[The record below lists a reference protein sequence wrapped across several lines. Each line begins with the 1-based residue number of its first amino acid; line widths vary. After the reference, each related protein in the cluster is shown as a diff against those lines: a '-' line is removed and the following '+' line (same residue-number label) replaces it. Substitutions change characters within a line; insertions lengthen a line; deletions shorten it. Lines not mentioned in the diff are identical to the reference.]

1 LRPVFYVSVIISRL
15 INAFAG
21 VYISGYF
28 KFFLT
33 KNEPFLTKIVI
44 KCIGGDAVYLPD
56 EIFERFIKGDIEA
69 MSTLVDA
76 YKNELFNFCFRL
88 TFNRQDAEDLFQQ
101 TWIKAVRKAAQYEN
115 KNFRPWLFKI
125 CVNQFRDNCKEIS
138 RRRKHIVE
146 DFETTS
152 VKDYVLMS
160 AGSDETVEDQVEKRQ
175 IQALLVS
182 RIAKLPEHQKVPM
195 VLFYYQQMKLS
206 EIAGVLGVPEGT
218 VKSRIS
224 IAKSRLKS
232 ELESELYV

>member
-1 LRPVFYVSVIISRL
+1 M
-15 INAFAG
+15 
-21 VYISGYF
+21 
-28 KFFLT
+28 
-33 KNEPFLTKIVI
+33 
-44 KCIGGDAVYLPD
+44 YLPD
-56 EIFERFIKGDIEA
+56 EVFERFIKGDIEA

-76 YKNELFNFCFRL
+76 YKNELFNFCYRL

-101 TWIKAVRKAAQYEN
+101 TWVKAVNKAAQYEH

-125 CVNQFRDNCKEIS
+125 CVNQFRDNCKEMY
-138 RRRKHIVE
+138 RRKQHIVE

-152 VKDYVLMS
+152 VKDFVLMS
-160 AGSDETVEDQVEKRQ
+160 AGDDETLEEQVEKRH
-175 IQALLVS
+175 IQELLVS